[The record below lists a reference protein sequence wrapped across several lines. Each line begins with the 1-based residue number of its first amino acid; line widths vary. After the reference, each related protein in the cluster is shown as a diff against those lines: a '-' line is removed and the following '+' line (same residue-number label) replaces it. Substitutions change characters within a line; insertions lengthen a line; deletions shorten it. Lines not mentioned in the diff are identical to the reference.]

1 MVAGAGSSTGA
12 DSSTPD
18 TPSAGYADGSL
29 GTGLAP
35 KSRSRA
41 KARAL
46 ALTQPPVVPEPGRHN
61 RFVEVPEET
70 VTIEVELCL
79 AERPAPPDPA
89 RIQLIPDWA
98 IIEVPEEEE
107 EEEEEFNPIIIARY
121 LRVVGNFIQIYNL
134 HEAWLIQGEYFDH
147 ILERERDFVLWVER
161 NGGDPRGG
169 P

>member
-46 ALTQPPVVPEPGRHN
+46 ALTQPPVVPGPGRHN
-61 RFVEVPEET
+61 RFEEVPEET
-70 VTIEVELCL
+70 LTIDVEVCL
-79 AERPAPPDPA
+79 TERTVPGP
-89 RIQLIPDWA
+89 RRVQNLPDWA
-98 IIEVPEEEE
+98 IIEDPEEEE
-107 EEEEEFNPIIIARY
+107 EEFDPVIVARY

>member
-46 ALTQPPVVPEPGRHN
+46 ALTQPPVVPGPGRHN
-61 RFVEVPEET
+61 RFEEVPEET
-70 VTIEVELCL
+70 LTIDVEVCL
-79 AERPAPPDPA
+79 TERTVPDETRVQNLPE
-89 RIQLIPDWA
+89 WA
-98 IIEVPEEEE
+98 IIEDPEEEE
-107 EEEEEFNPIIIARY
+107 EEFDPVIVARY
-121 LRVVGNFIQIYNL
+121 LRVVGNFIQIFEL
-134 HEAWLIQGEYFDH
+134 HQAWLLQGEYYAH
-147 ILERERDFVLWVER
+147 VAARERAFQNWLER
-161 NGGDPRGG
+161 NGGNPRGG

>member
-35 KSRSRA
+35 KSRA
-41 KARAL
+41 KSRAL
-46 ALTQPPVVPEPGRHN
+46 ALTQPPVVPGPGRHN
-61 RFVEVPEET
+61 RLEEVPEET
-70 VTIEVELCL
+70 LTIDIEVCL
-79 AERPAPPDPA
+79 TERTVPDA
-89 RIQLIPDWA
+89 TRVQNLPDWA
-98 IIEVPEEEE
+98 IIEDPEEEE
-107 EEEEEFNPIIIARY
+107 EEFDPVIVARY

-147 ILERERDFVLWVER
+147 ILERERDFVLWLER